1 LVHYLQYRLKKSKQQ
16 KKVISTVPENQR
28 PTVAVR
34 QNEMDL
40 ISLPPPARNR
50 CPHDTG
56 AAALSRNDA
65 FVAETVSRPGLVWL
79 WPFLSRS
86 SEKSI
91 GENQCVVCV
100 YRSEVLLAGHLT
112 APFTRVADQV
122 IVPLRPLL
130 VSDKESKMHRTAAQ
144 QAVSQLLAH

>member
-1 LVHYLQYRLKKSKQQ
+1 
-16 KKVISTVPENQR
+16 
-28 PTVAVR
+28 
-34 QNEMDL
+34 MDL

-100 YRSEVLLAGHLT
+100 YRSEVLLAGRST
-112 APFTRVADQV
+112 ARSLPRGREHRQLEFDLASWTDNTIIGWNV
-122 IVPLRPLL
+122 IGY
-130 VSDKESKMHRTAAQ
+130 SEFDGGM
-144 QAVSQLLAH
+144 